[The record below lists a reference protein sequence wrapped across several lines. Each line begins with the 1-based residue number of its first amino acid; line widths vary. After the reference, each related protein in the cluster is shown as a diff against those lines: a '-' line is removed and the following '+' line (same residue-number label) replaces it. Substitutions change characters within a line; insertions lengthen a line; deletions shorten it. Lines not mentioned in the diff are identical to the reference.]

1 MLLASGQVRDKAVR
15 IAAHLLEAAP
25 DDIDITGQ
33 RATPSRAPRTA
44 RRPSARSPA
53 RRTAAT
59 CPQGDEP
66 GLEATRF
73 FTAPGETFP
82 FGVHIAV
89 VDIDKETGRT
99 TLRRFIAVDDCGT
112 VVNPL
117 LLDGQRHGGIAQGAA
132 QALCEE
138 VVYDEDGQL
147 ITSTFGDY
155 AIPTAHSL
163 PMFELD
169 RTETTLA
176 AQPARRQ
183 GHRRGRHDRQH
194 AGRPERRAGRPAA
207 GRRHQLRHAGL
218 VAEGLARAPGGRR
231 VGTRVLGFGSRER
244 SPKPETQHPE
254 PSYQSAMR
262 AENSSATS
270 SVKPGMTSSRSTA
283 PASTRTIGSA
293 SGRKMATS
301 RSTGSA

>member
-25 DDIDITGQ
+25 DDIDITAGGYAV
-33 RATPSRAPRTA
+33 RGAEDRKKTLAEIA
-44 RRPSARSPA
+44 G
-53 RRTAAT
+53 AAYGGNV
-59 CPQGDEP
+59 PPGDEP

-112 VVNPL
+112 VVNPM

-147 ITSTFGDY
+147 ITSTVRRLRH
-155 AIPTAHSL
+155 AHR
-163 PMFELD
+163 PRPAD
-169 RTETTLA
+169 VRAGPHRDPLA

-183 GHRRGRHDRQH
+183 GHRRGRHHRQH
-194 AGRPERRAGRPAA
+194 AGRPERRPGRAAA
-207 GRRHQLRHAGL
+207 GRR
-218 VAEGLARAPGGRR
+218 RR
-231 VGTRVLGFGSRER
+231 
-244 SPKPETQHPE
+244 
-254 PSYQSAMR
+254 
-262 AENSSATS
+262 
-270 SVKPGMTSSRSTA
+270 
-283 PASTRTIGSA
+283 ASTCRP
-293 SGRKMATS
+293 R
-301 RSTGSA
+301 R